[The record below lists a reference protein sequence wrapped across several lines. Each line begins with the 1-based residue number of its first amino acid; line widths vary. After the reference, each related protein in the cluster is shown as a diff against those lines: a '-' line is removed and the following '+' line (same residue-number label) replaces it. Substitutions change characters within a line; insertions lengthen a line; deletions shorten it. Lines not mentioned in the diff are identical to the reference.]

1 MTKEKRPLSDLVKV
15 YNARQ
20 RLEAV
25 MIKAI
30 LDDEGIPAMIND
42 VVVDAGC
49 AAMGYSAAYDVVV
62 SPEQA
67 EEARALLESER
78 GPDWTCPT
86 CGEKVDGVFDSCW
99 KCGRERGKE

>member
-1 MTKEKRPLSDLVKV
+1 MGREKKPSSDLVKV
-15 YNARQ
+15 YGAQQ

-42 VVVDAGC
+42 VVEDAGC

-67 EEARALLESER
+67 AEARALLEAER

-86 CGEKVDGVFDSCW
+86 CGEDVDGVFDSCW
-99 KCGRERGKE
+99 KCGRERDKG

>member
-1 MTKEKRPLSDLVKV
+1 MTKEKKPSSDLVKV
-15 YNARQ
+15 YSARQ

-25 MIKAI
+25 MIKEI
-30 LDDEGIPAMIND
+30 LEDEGIEAMIND

-49 AAMGYSAAYDVVV
+49 AAMGYSGAYDVLVF
-62 SPEQA
+62 PEQA
-67 EEARALLESER
+67 EEARALLEADH

-99 KCGRERGKE
+99 KCGRERDKK